1 MRHVITVGGFFFPL
15 MTSRGLDS
23 DDEHRG
29 LLVSF
34 TKNYTNLKVLSSRIH
49 PRASFN
55 NGYLPRVESTNEMHV
70 RLHVCKKSFVK
81 DFFFFCNRNESSE
94 ESRYLSKF

>member
-1 MRHVITVGGFFFPL
+1 

-34 TKNYTNLKVLSSRIH
+34 KNFTNLTVLSSCIH

-55 NGYLPRVESTNEMHV
+55 NGYLPRVESTNEKHV

-81 DFFFFCNRNESSE
+81 ELFFFCNRNESSE
-94 ESRYLSKF
+94 ESRYLSKFCFEVGGATNTG